1 MRGNDMYEML
11 TEIPFT
17 KTGVDHKLKLHEA
30 VGMMMDCSQFQ
41 EYQEKH
47 FCEFLRSNQIAI
59 FLFSIQIDILRMPE
73 FREKIRTAVKI
84 YGCKSIYGLRRLTMR
99 DERGELCL
107 LVNATGAFFDLRQGK
122 ALKLDPAA
130 FGVTFDEAEPMEC
143 LPRKI
148 PVPAEGGTVCA
159 SVKVTRSALDP
170 NGHLTSAMYFAIADD
185 ALEPDLSYNRVRMEF
200 KKQVKLS
207 DSVTPVRFETAG
219 GTVVVDLRDGSGSS
233 CAAAEFSTAP
243 FGNAAGAEVK

>member
-1 MRGNDMYEML
+1 MYEML

-17 KTGVDHKLKLHEA
+17 RTGVDQKLKLHEA

-47 FCEFLRSNQIAI
+47 FCEYLRTNQIAI
-59 FLFSIQIDILRMPE
+59 FLFSIQVDILRMPE

-99 DERGELCL
+99 DESGNLCL
-107 LVNATGAFFDLRQGK
+107 ISNATGAFFDLRQGR
-122 ALKLDPAA
+122 ALKIDPSD
-130 FGVTFDEAEPMEC
+130 FGVAYDDAEPMEC

-148 PVPAEGGTVCA
+148 PIPAGDGTEGRRFP
-159 SVKVTRSALDP
+159 VTRSSLDP

-185 ALEPDLSYNRVRMEF
+185 TLPPDTRFNRVRMEF
-200 KKQVKLS
+200 KRQVKQGQT
-207 DSVTPVRFETAG
+207 VFPVRFRTAEDK
-219 GTVVVDLRDGSGSS
+219 TVVDLRDDEGNS
-233 CAAAEFSTAP
+233 CAAAEYSMIR
-243 FGNAAGAEVK
+243 KS

>member
-1 MRGNDMYEML
+1 MYEML

-17 KTGVDHKLKLHEA
+17 RTGVDQKLKLHEA

-47 FCEFLRSNQIAI
+47 FCEYLRTNQIAI
-59 FLFSIQIDILRMPE
+59 FLFSIQVDILRMPE

-99 DERGELCL
+99 DESGQLCL
-107 LVNATGAFFDLRQGK
+107 ISNATGAFFDLRQGR
-122 ALKLDPAA
+122 ALKIDPAD
-130 FGVTFDEAEPMEC
+130 FGVAYDEAEPMEC

-148 PVPAEGGTVCA
+148 PVPTENGIPCA
-159 SVKVTRSALDP
+159 PVAVTRSMLDP

-185 ALEPDLSYNRVRMEF
+185 ALPDDLKYNRVRMEF
-200 KKQVKLS
+200 KRQIKPG
-207 DSVTPVRFETAG
+207 DSVTPVRFETAA
-219 GTVVVDLRDGSGSS
+219 GTVVVDLRDGSGAS
-233 CAAAEFSTAP
+233 CAAAEFSTKE
-243 FGNAAGAEVK
+243 N